1 MQRFREKAILQN
13 EENVPLKIRVLSVY
27 FKTIYLTLSVYISL
41 YSKKDKKKWYR
52 GRDLNPH
59 GRNRLILSQLRL
71 PFRHPGTCF
80 KPNIGNF

>member
-41 YSKKDKKKWYR
+41 YSKKDKK
-52 GRDLNPH
+52 N
-59 GRNRLILSQLRL
+59 
-71 PFRHPGTCF
+71 GTE
-80 KPNIGNF
+80 GGT